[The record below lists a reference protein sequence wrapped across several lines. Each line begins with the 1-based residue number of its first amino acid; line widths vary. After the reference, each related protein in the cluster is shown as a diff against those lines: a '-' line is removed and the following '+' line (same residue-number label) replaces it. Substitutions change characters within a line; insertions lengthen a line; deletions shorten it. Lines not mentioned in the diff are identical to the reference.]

1 MKNSVKI
8 FVASLIV
15 LACAVG
21 FFLGTCCSVHCCP
34 KHSCDR
40 MDAPEKVAA
49 APHDGHFKKGHE
61 GKEFQ
66 KNWPHPAMFDSLLQ
80 VTPEQKTAL
89 DKHREETG
97 KAFKELYGQKMS
109 AEKELKDALDSGD
122 EAQIEAAKVKILDA
136 QKALLDNRIEGVK
149 SINRILT
156 KEQQEKFRQVLK
168 ENIEKFKKG
177 HHGKRGHQES
187 GPTPPPEREAPPH
200 EAP

>member
-21 FFLGTCCSVHCCP
+21 FFLGTCCSVHCCS

-49 APHDGHFKKGHE
+49 APEGHFKKGHE
-61 GKEFQ
+61 GKGFQ

-97 KAFKELYGQKMS
+97 KAFKELFGQKMS

-136 QKALLDNRIEGVK
+136 QKALLDNRIEGIK
-149 SINRILT
+149 SINKIIT

-177 HHGKRGHQES
+177 HHGKRGPRES

>member
-1 MKNSVKI
+1 MKNCVKL

-61 GKEFQ
+61 GMGFQ
-66 KNWPHPAMFDSLLQ
+66 KSWPHPAMFDSLLQ

-109 AEKELKDALDSGD
+109 AEKELKEALDSGD
-122 EAQIEAAKVKILDA
+122 EAQIEAICNCLDLLIQLFKSDKKLGQNIA
-136 QKALLDNRIEGVK
+136 FALNLLYNNKDLLFIIRFGE
-149 SINRILT
+149 
-156 KEQQEKFRQVLK
+156 
-168 ENIEKFKKG
+168 
-177 HHGKRGHQES
+177 
-187 GPTPPPEREAPPH
+187 
-200 EAP
+200 

>member
-21 FFLGTCCSVHCCP
+21 FFLGTCCSVHCCY

-49 APHDGHFKKGHE
+49 APHEGHFKKGHE
-61 GKEFQ
+61 GKGFQ

-97 KAFKELYGQKMS
+97 KAFKELFGQKMS

-122 EAQIEAAKVKILDA
+122 EAKIEAAKVKILDA

-149 SINRILT
+149 SINKILT
-156 KEQQEKFRQVLK
+156 KEQQEKFHQVLK
-168 ENIEKFKKG
+168 ENFEKFKKG
-177 HHGKRGHQES
+177 HHGKRGPRES
-187 GPTPPPEREAPPH
+187 GPTPPPERDTPPH

>member
-21 FFLGTCCSVHCCP
+21 FFLGTCCSVHYCH

-49 APHDGHFKKGHE
+49 APHEGHFKKGHE
-61 GKEFQ
+61 GKGFQ

-89 DKHREETG
+89 EKHREDMG
-97 KAFKELYGQKMS
+97 KTFKELHGQKMS
-109 AEKELKDALDSGD
+109 AEKELKEALESGD
-122 EAQIEAAKVKILDA
+122 EAKIEEAKVKILDA

-149 SINRILT
+149 SINKILT
-156 KEQQEKFRQVLK
+156 KEQQEKFHQVLK
-168 ENIEKFKKG
+168 ESFEKFKKG
-177 HHGKRGHQES
+177 HHGKRGPRES
-187 GPTPPPEREAPPH
+187 GPTPPPERETPPH

>member
-21 FFLGTCCSVHCCP
+21 FFLGTCCSVLCYH

-49 APHDGHFKKGHE
+49 APHEGHFKKGRE
-61 GKEFQ
+61 GKGFQ

-89 DKHREETG
+89 EKHREETG
-97 KAFKELYGQKMS
+97 KAFKELHEQKMS
-109 AEKELKDALDSGD
+109 AEKELKEALESGD
-122 EAQIEAAKVKILDA
+122 EAKIEEAKVKILDA

-149 SINRILT
+149 SINKILT
-156 KEQQEKFRQVLK
+156 KEQQEKFHQVLK
-168 ENIEKFKKG
+168 ESFEKFKKG
-177 HHGKRGHQES
+177 HHGKRGPRES
-187 GPTPPPEREAPPH
+187 GPTPPPERDTPPH
-200 EAP
+200 EVP

>member
-1 MKNSVKI
+1 
-8 FVASLIV
+8 
-15 LACAVG
+15 
-21 FFLGTCCSVHCCP
+21 
-34 KHSCDR
+34 
-40 MDAPEKVAA
+40 
-49 APHDGHFKKGHE
+49 APHEGHFKKGHE
-61 GKEFQ
+61 GKGFQ

-97 KAFKELYGQKMS
+97 KAFKELFGQKMS

-136 QKALLDNRIEGVK
+136 QKALLDNRIEGIK
-149 SINRILT
+149 SINKILT

-177 HHGKRGHQES
+177 HHGKRGPRES

>member
-21 FFLGTCCSVHCCP
+21 FFLGTCCSVHCCH

-40 MDAPEKVAA
+40 VDAPEKVAA
-49 APHDGHFKKGHE
+49 APHEGHFKKGHE
-61 GKEFQ
+61 GKGFQ

-89 DKHREETG
+89 EKHREETG
-97 KAFKELYGQKMS
+97 KAFKELHGQKMS
-109 AEKELKDALDSGD
+109 AEKELKEALESGD
-122 EAQIEAAKVKILDA
+122 EAKIEEARVKILAA
-136 QKALLDNRIEGVK
+136 QKALLDSRIDGVK
-149 SINRILT
+149 SINKILT
-156 KEQQEKFRQVLK
+156 KEQQEKFHQVLK
-168 ENIEKFKKG
+168 ESFEKFKKG
-177 HHGKRGHQES
+177 HHGKRGPRES
-187 GPTPPPEREAPPH
+187 GPTPPPDREAPPH

>member
-21 FFLGTCCSVHCCP
+21 FFLGTCCSVHCCH

-40 MDAPEKVAA
+40 MGAPEKVAA
-49 APHDGHFKKGHE
+49 EPHEGHFKKGHE
-61 GKEFQ
+61 GKGFQ

-97 KAFKELYGQKMS
+97 KAFKELFGQKMS
-109 AEKELKDALDSGD
+109 AEKELKEALDSGD
-122 EAQIEAAKVKILDA
+122 EAKIEAAKVKILDA

-149 SINRILT
+149 SINKILT

-177 HHGKRGHQES
+177 HHGKRGPRES

>member
-21 FFLGTCCSVHCCP
+21 FFLGTCCSVLCYH

-49 APHDGHFKKGHE
+49 APHEGHFKKGRE
-61 GKEFQ
+61 GKGFQ

-89 DKHREETG
+89 EKHREETG
-97 KAFKELYGQKMS
+97 KAFKELHEQKMS
-109 AEKELKDALDSGD
+109 AEKELKEALESGD
-122 EAQIEAAKVKILDA
+122 EAKIEEAKVKILDA

-149 SINRILT
+149 SINKILT
-156 KEQQEKFRQVLK
+156 KEQQEKFHQVLK
-168 ENIEKFKKG
+168 ESFEKFKKG
-177 HHGKRGHQES
+177 HHGKRGPRES
-187 GPTPPPEREAPPH
+187 GPTPPPERDTPPH

>member
-1 MKNSVKI
+1 MKNSVKL

-21 FFLGTCCSVHCCP
+21 FFLGTCCSVHCCH

-49 APHDGHFKKGHE
+49 APEGHFKKGHE
-61 GKEFQ
+61 GMGFQ

-80 VTPEQKTAL
+80 VTPEQKTSL

-149 SINRILT
+149 SINKILT

-177 HHGKRGHQES
+177 HHGKRGPRES

>member
-1 MKNSVKI
+1 MKNCIKL

-49 APHDGHFKKGHE
+49 PHDGHFKKGHE
-61 GKEFQ
+61 GMGFQ

-89 DKHREETG
+89 EKHREETG
-97 KAFKELYGQKMS
+97 KAFKEHFGQKMS
-109 AEKELKDALDSGD
+109 AEKELKDARDSGD

-149 SINRILT
+149 SINKILT

-177 HHGKRGHQES
+177 HHGKRGPRES

>member
-21 FFLGTCCSVHCCP
+21 FFLGTCCSVHCCH

-49 APHDGHFKKGHE
+49 APEGHFKKGHE
-61 GKEFQ
+61 GMGFQ

-97 KAFKELYGQKMS
+97 KAFKELFGQKMS
-109 AEKELKDALDSGD
+109 AEKELKEALDSGD
-122 EAQIEAAKVKILDA
+122 EAKIEAAKVKILDA

-149 SINRILT
+149 SINQILT

-177 HHGKRGHQES
+177 HHGKRGPRES

>member
-21 FFLGTCCSVHCCP
+21 FFLGTCCSVHCCH

-49 APHDGHFKKGHE
+49 APEGHFKKGHE
-61 GKEFQ
+61 GMGFQ

-109 AEKELKDALDSGD
+109 AEKELKEALDSGD

-136 QKALLDNRIEGVK
+136 QKALLDSRIEGVK
-149 SINRILT
+149 SINKILT

-168 ENIEKFKKG
+168 DHIEKFKKG
-177 HHGKRGHQES
+177 HHGKRGPQES

>member
-21 FFLGTCCSVHCCP
+21 FFLGTCCSVHCCH

-40 MDAPEKVAA
+40 MDTPEKVAA
-49 APHDGHFKKGHE
+49 APHEGHFKKGHE
-61 GKEFQ
+61 GKGFQ

-89 DKHREETG
+89 EKHREETG
-97 KAFKELYGQKMS
+97 KAFKELHGQKMS

-122 EAQIEAAKVKILDA
+122 EAKIEEAKVKILDA

-149 SINRILT
+149 SINKILT
-156 KEQQEKFRQVLK
+156 KEQQEKFHQVLK
-168 ENIEKFKKG
+168 ESFEKFKKRPSWQAG
-177 HHGKRGHQES
+177 PPGKRAYTSPRTGS
-187 GPTPPPEREAPPH
+187 PAP
-200 EAP
+200 

>member
-21 FFLGTCCSVHCCP
+21 FFLGTCCSVLCYH

-40 MDAPEKVAA
+40 MDDPEKVAA
-49 APHDGHFKKGHE
+49 APHEGHFKKGHE
-61 GKEFQ
+61 GKGFQ

-89 DKHREETG
+89 EKHREETG
-97 KAFKELYGQKMS
+97 KAFKELHGQKMT

-122 EAQIEAAKVKILDA
+122 EAQIEAARVKILDA
-136 QKALLDNRIEGVK
+136 QKALLDNRIQGVK
-149 SINRILT
+149 SINKILT

-168 ENIEKFKKG
+168 DHIEKFKKG
-177 HHGKRGHQES
+177 RHGTRGPRES

>member
-21 FFLGTCCSVHCCP
+21 FFLGTYCSVHCCH

-49 APHDGHFKKGHE
+49 APEGHFKKGHE
-61 GKEFQ
+61 GMGFQ

-89 DKHREETG
+89 EKHREETG
-97 KAFKELYGQKMS
+97 KAFKELFGQKMS
-109 AEKELKDALDSGD
+109 AEKELKEALDSGD
-122 EAQIEAAKVKILDA
+122 EAKIEAAKVKILDA

-149 SINRILT
+149 SINQILT

-177 HHGKRGHQES
+177 HHGKRGPRES

>member
-1 MKNSVKI
+1 MKNSVKL

-21 FFLGTCCSVHCCP
+21 FFLGTCCSVHCCH

-49 APHDGHFKKGHE
+49 APEGHFKKGHE
-61 GKEFQ
+61 GMGFQ

-97 KAFKELYGQKMS
+97 KAFKELFGQKMS
-109 AEKELKDALDSGD
+109 AEKELKEALDSGD
-122 EAQIEAAKVKILDA
+122 EAKIEEAKVKILDA

-149 SINRILT
+149 SINKILT

-168 ENIEKFKKG
+168 DHIEKFKKG
-177 HHGKRGHQES
+177 HHGKRGPRES
-187 GPTPPPEREAPPH
+187 GPTPPPEREAPPQ

>member
-21 FFLGTCCSVHCCP
+21 FFLGTCCSVHCCS

-49 APHDGHFKKGHE
+49 APEGHFKKGHE
-61 GKEFQ
+61 GKGFQ

-97 KAFKELYGQKMS
+97 KAFKELFGQKMS

-136 QKALLDNRIEGVK
+136 QKALLDNRIEGIK
-149 SINRILT
+149 SINKILT

-177 HHGKRGHQES
+177 HHGKRGPRES
-187 GPTPPPEREAPPH
+187 GPPPEREAPPH

>member
-21 FFLGTCCSVHCCP
+21 FFLGTCCSVHCCH

-49 APHDGHFKKGHE
+49 APEGHFKKGHE
-61 GKEFQ
+61 GMGFQ

-149 SINRILT
+149 SINKILT

-177 HHGKRGHQES
+177 HHGKRGPRES